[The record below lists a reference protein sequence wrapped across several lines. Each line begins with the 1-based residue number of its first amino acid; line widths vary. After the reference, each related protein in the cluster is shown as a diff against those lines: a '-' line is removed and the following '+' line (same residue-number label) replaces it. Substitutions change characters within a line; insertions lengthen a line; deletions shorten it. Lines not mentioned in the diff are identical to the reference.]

1 MTDVEYFLITYERI
15 AAACGWSTSDW
26 AFRLIPLLTGK
37 ARAANVQMDID
48 DSLDYDSV
56 KAAILRKYDI
66 NSETYRQKCR
76 SLEVTSSESPKELYV
91 KWIRPKGK
99 TVEEIGE
106 IIMFEQYLN
115 ALS

>member
-1 MTDVEYFLITYERI
+1 
-15 AAACGWSTSDW
+15 
-26 AFRLIPLLTGK
+26 
-37 ARAANVQMDID
+37 MDID

-66 NSETYRQKCR
+66 NSDTYRQKFR

-115 ALS
+115 ALSWAPGMDSWAGPGNSCWSCITSRRIRGCPRKESAMELAGW